1 MIDLSSINSNLL
13 KSFIDND
20 FSGHDPFDS
29 LNSKIFN
36 LTPLK
41 YSKIAKLI
49 FTQLGKRSPINLRNL
64 LLVPKSR
71 NAKGVALIILGLIE
85 NFKIS
90 NDDYYLDQAKTLVD
104 WLILN
109 KCEKKIWSHNCWGYN
124 FEWQA
129 RAFNVPKGSP
139 NIVTTYF
146 VSLAILK
153 FSEIINNTELQNQAL
168 DSSFFMTKYLLNHN
182 ENEMTFNYVPNSKTF
197 VHNANLFGAHWCLV
211 AGKIMK
217 NDKMTLISKKATK
230 YTIKS
235 QKKDGSWV
243 YGNKKHHK
251 WIDGFHTGYNLELL
265 NKINKVLND
274 DEINSSIKSGYD
286 YYMKNFILD
295 DGTVKYYNN
304 SLYPLDS
311 HSYSQAILTILEID
325 KSNKVILEKIVNSFI
340 SRMYL
345 FNKKRFIYQKTKYF
359 KNSINYIRWT
369 QAWAYFSINKYINF
383 INETN

>member
-153 FSEIINNTELQNQAL
+153 FSEITNNTELQNQAL

-217 NDKMTLISKKATK
+217 NRGNSIIIDVVDHHSSDKLLL
-230 YTIKS
+230 S
-235 QKKDGSWV
+235 QQHRKMLASTP
-243 YGNKKHHK
+243 HQ
-251 WIDGFHTGYNLELL
+251 TSLL
-265 NKINKVLND
+265 YKVLSKRGWWQVYF
-274 DEINSSIKSGYD
+274 ELVLPI
-286 YYMKNFILD
+286 
-295 DGTVKYYNN
+295 
-304 SLYPLDS
+304 PL
-311 HSYSQAILTILEID
+311 HPLHPLHHHPLRCRCNPVQQ
-325 KSNKVILEKIVNSFI
+325 
-340 SRMYL
+340 YL
-345 FNKKRFIYQKTKYF
+345 KQRL
-359 KNSINYIRWT
+359 RR
-369 QAWAYFSINKYINF
+369 
-383 INETN
+383 

>member
-109 KCEKKIWSHNCWGYN
+109 KCEKKNL
-124 FEWQA
+124 
-129 RAFNVPKGSP
+129 VP
-139 NIVTTYF
+139 
-146 VSLAILK
+146 
-153 FSEIINNTELQNQAL
+153 
-168 DSSFFMTKYLLNHN
+168 
-182 ENEMTFNYVPNSKTF
+182 
-197 VHNANLFGAHWCLV
+197 
-211 AGKIMK
+211 
-217 NDKMTLISKKATK
+217 
-230 YTIKS
+230 
-235 QKKDGSWV
+235 
-243 YGNKKHHK
+243 
-251 WIDGFHTGYNLELL
+251 
-265 NKINKVLND
+265 
-274 DEINSSIKSGYD
+274 
-286 YYMKNFILD
+286 
-295 DGTVKYYNN
+295 
-304 SLYPLDS
+304 
-311 HSYSQAILTILEID
+311 
-325 KSNKVILEKIVNSFI
+325 
-340 SRMYL
+340 
-345 FNKKRFIYQKTKYF
+345 
-359 KNSINYIRWT
+359 
-369 QAWAYFSINKYINF
+369 
-383 INETN
+383 

>member
-153 FSEIINNTELQNQAL
+153 FSEITNNTELQNQAL

-217 NDKMTLISKKATK
+217 NRGNSDSDTKTTCDDCEAGKYMDETGKTLCKECPI
-230 YTIKS
+230 
-235 QKKDGSWV
+235 G
-243 YGNKKHHK
+243 
-251 WIDGFHTGYNLELL
+251 
-265 NKINKVLND
+265 
-274 DEINSSIKSGYD
+274 
-286 YYMKNFILD
+286 
-295 DGTVKYYNN
+295 
-304 SLYPLDS
+304 
-311 HSYSQAILTILEID
+311 YSQSKTGIPFCVSCLPGRYQNVAG
-325 KSNKVILEKIVNSFI
+325 KNKCEDCVAG
-340 SRMYL
+340 
-345 FNKKRFIYQKTKYF
+345 KKF
-359 KNSINYIRWT
+359 
-369 QAWAYFSINKYINF
+369 
-383 INETN
+383 